1 MIEITRSLQI
11 PESELRMECT
21 RGTGP
26 GGQNVNKVETC
37 VTLCFDVAQSA
48 SLRPEQRDRIREV
61 LASRI
66 TSDGVLRITSR
77 KHRTQL
83 ANRRAVQERFVELLR
98 TALTPRKKR
107 RPTRATKASKERRLK
122 TKRQRGDIKKGRGGS
137 WD

>member
-11 PESELRMECT
+11 PASELRMECT

>member
-1 MIEITRSLQI
+1 MSEITRSLHI

>member
-98 TALTPRKKR
+98 TALTPQKKR

>member
-1 MIEITRSLQI
+1 MIEITRSLHI

-37 VTLCFDVAQSA
+37 VTLCFDVAHSV
-48 SLRPEQRDRIREV
+48 SLGEEQRDRIREV

-66 TSDGVLRITSR
+66 TSEGVLRVTSR

-98 TALTPRKKR
+98 EALTPTKKR

-122 TKRQRGDIKKGRGGS
+122 TKRQRGDIKKGRGGN